1 MKFKKLNETKVEDD
15 LYFKGPFWVIAN
27 SISDVLLGNCYPIGD
42 KHLCTYEGELNRTRS
57 TRKFETHET
66 VWETMKHEYNNVSY
80 KYYPGGRVEV
90 YKGVAYININSILN
104 TPKIIDTVRKEFGI
118 EKLPYKVGLNNVE
131 QGSHYDF
138 ELE

>member
-1 MKFKKLNETKVEDD
+1 
-15 LYFKGPFWVIAN
+15 
-27 SISDVLLGNCYPIGD
+27 
-42 KHLCTYEGELNRTRS
+42 
-57 TRKFETHET
+57 
-66 VWETMKHEYNNVSY
+66 MKHEYNNVGY
-80 KYYPGGRVEV
+80 KYYPRGKVEV